1 MFFPPFHLS
10 NYYSSFKTQLPQPSS
25 IQFYVLLTF
34 FQHWDLP
41 SCQILSP
48 QN

>member
-10 NYYSSFKTQLPQPSS
+10 NYYSSFKTQLPQPS

-34 FQHWDLP
+34 FQHQDLP